1 MFLKLRLTRTTMN
14 AMIVGADRLG
24 NIPEAL
30 SLFNIRIAHHV
41 SGRDSAHQRKV
52 AGLPKGVDL
61 VILFADFLGHNV
73 MKSFRRVAREEGVPL
88 VVCKRSV
95 CSVTKALEC
104 RGLAALKGARCAVC
118 PER

>member
-1 MFLKLRLTRTTMN
+1 MN

-30 SLFNIRIAHHV
+30 SLFGIQVAHHV

-52 AGLPKGVDL
+52 AGLPRGIDL

-73 MKSFRRVAREEGVPL
+73 MKSFRRVAREEGVPVL
-88 VVCKRSV
+88 VCKRSV
-95 CSVTKALEC
+95 CSLRKTLEC
-104 RGLAALKGARCAVC
+104 HGLRVCAQCPAAMEKV
-118 PER
+118 

>member
-1 MFLKLRLTRTTMN
+1 MN

-30 SLFNIRIAHHV
+30 SLFNIRIAHHI
-41 SGRDSAHQRKV
+41 SGRDSSHQRKV

-61 VILFADFLGHNV
+61 VILFTDFLGHNV
-73 MKSFRRVAREEGVPL
+73 MKSFRQVAREEGVPV

-95 CSVTKALEC
+95 CSVTKALKC